1 MRRLLDANK
10 GRDILRCKYVSVI
23 LQHVPLSGHFGPELS
38 NEEIKKNNNQR
49 TDSSHFIWLVLSQTF
64 GFVCKCTQLT
74 WYPYL
79 IYALVYLQR
88 FGQNICLFLDLIAE
102 VVTDTT
108 ELDTF
113 GSDGVHSIVIAL
125 NQLVT
130 MQCVKL
136 CLFQCGLEEN
146 QLNMIH

>member
-1 MRRLLDANK
+1 M
-10 GRDILRCKYVSVI
+10 
-23 LQHVPLSGHFGPELS
+23 
-38 NEEIKKNNNQR
+38 
-49 TDSSHFIWLVLSQTF
+49 LSQTF
-64 GFVCKCTQLT
+64 GFVAICKCTRLT